1 MHTRMATPIA
11 MSPITAIP
19 MADVGRALH
28 LQRLFQL
35 ASPSLPVGAFAY
47 SEGLEAAVEAG
58 WLNTADD
65 VQDWLAATLDECQAR
80 LDLPL
85 CLRLHAA
92 WMNDDI
98 DRVRHWSRF
107 NLAVRETA
115 ERRAQERHLGTALA
129 SLLQAMDMPE
139 AARWRIGG
147 AYADEVSF
155 AALFSLAAVRWQ
167 LSAEDTVAALAW
179 AWLENQV
186 LAAVKLVPLG
196 QTQGQQLLFALADA
210 VPGALTLAANLKDDD
225 LGGSLPGVTFAC
237 TAHETMYS
245 RLYRS

>member
-1 MHTRMATPIA
+1 
-11 MSPITAIP
+11 MSIRTALIITATTTATMP
-19 MADVGRALH
+19 MAEAVRALE

-58 WLNTADD
+58 WLTTSAD

-92 WMNDDI
+92 WQDDDI
-98 DRVRHWSRF
+98 ERVRLWSRF
-107 NLAVRETA
+107 NLAVRETS

-139 AARWRIGG
+139 AAHWRIGG
-147 AYADEVSF
+147 DYGADVSF

-167 LSAEDTVAALAW
+167 ISAEDALAALAW

-196 QTQGQQLLFALADA
+196 QTQGQKLLFALADA
-210 VPGALTLAANLKDDD
+210 VPGALAVAARLPDDE

>member
-1 MHTRMATPIA
+1 MKA
-11 MSPITAIP
+11 TAILIDMKNITTP
-19 MADVGRALH
+19 MAESGRVLQ

-58 WLNTADD
+58 WLSTADD
-65 VQDWLAATLDECQAR
+65 VQDWLAATLDECLAR

-92 WMNDDI
+92 WQAGDI
-98 DRVRHWSRF
+98 ATVRRWSHF

-129 SLLQAMDMPE
+129 TLLHGMDVAE
-139 AARWRIGG
+139 ARHWRLGG
-147 AYADEVSF
+147 AYVEDVSF
-155 AALFSLAAVRWQ
+155 ATLFSLAAVRWQ
-167 LSAEDTVAALAW
+167 ISDEDTAAALAW

-196 QTQGQQLLFALADA
+196 QTQGQKLLFALSDG
-210 VPGALTLAANLKDDD
+210 VPHALALAAGLEDDD
-225 LGGSLPGVTFAC
+225 LGGSLPGVTLAS